1 MEETVAAEVGQSFR
15 RQETN
20 HRRQVGRRAQRTRI
34 CIAWLPPI
42 AGVQHVP
49 TAHSEDY
56 FAALRADLLRGSV
69 STRRHDQL
77 GDLALAAGTDPIH
90 GRRRVAQFA
99 PQCNLTLG
107 SRSHVRNHRE
117 KEKHMPKFLRWLFVL
132 APIAA
137 QTVVMVQG
145 VLNVSHA
152 TTAGDI
158 AQWILAGGLSGVLHN
173 LHFGGNAPD
182 NSQPGGGP

>member
-34 CIAWLPPI
+34 CIAWLPPN
-42 AGVQHVP
+42 ASVQHIP
-49 TAHSEDY
+49 TGHSSDY
-56 FAALRADLLRGSV
+56 FAAFPAHFLRGAIPPRSR
-69 STRRHDQL
+69 SGGRR
-77 GDLALAAGTDPIH
+77 GLAAGAEH
-90 GRRRVAQFA
+90 GQQYSTAD
-99 PQCNLTLG
+99 LTLG

-182 NSQPGGGP
+182 NSQPGGGA